1 MQIQHKQYG
10 LTLMEMLVAMSIS
23 LVVSMAMVGLMAN
36 TLGTGTQTIGAA
48 RLTSEMR
55 AALQIMSRDL
65 RRANY
70 HANFMKCFGNL
81 DCRTSLDNGDG
92 DASAY
97 VNAISIDGGDCF
109 YFWLDRNA
117 DGDIGNDDVGAFRLG
132 TVNGV
137 GVVQM
142 TTTRKTAPDCDQEA
156 DWADITDPDVV
167 HVTEFL
173 VSNALS
179 YVDATAGGGSQTVD
193 KIRMSITAELI
204 GKPDTTR
211 TVEDVIRVR
220 NDIYAVAVAP

>member
-1 MQIQHKQYG
+1 MKHKQYG

-81 DCRTSLDNGDG
+81 DCRSSLDNGDG

-97 VNAISIDGGDCF
+97 VASISIDGDDCF

-137 GVVQM
+137 GVIQM
-142 TTTRKTAPDCDQEA
+142 TTTRESVPDCDQDA

-173 VSNALS
+173 VTNTRS
-179 YVDATAGGGSQTVD
+179 YVDTTASGGSQTVD
-193 KIRMSITAELI
+193 KIGMSISAELI
-204 GKPDTTR
+204 GKPDITR
-211 TVEDVIRVR
+211 TVGDVIRVR
-220 NDIYAVAVAP
+220 NDIYAPAAAP

>member
-1 MQIQHKQYG
+1 
-10 LTLMEMLVAMSIS
+10 MEMLVAMSIS
-23 LVVSMAMVGLMAN
+23 LVVSLAMVGLMAN

-81 DCRTSLDNGDG
+81 DCRSSLNNGDG

-97 VNAISIDGGDCF
+97 VNSISIDGGDCF

-117 DGDIGNDDVGAFRLG
+117 DGDISNDDVGAFRLG

-137 GVVQM
+137 GVIQM
-142 TTTRKTAPDCDQEA
+142 TTTRKTAPGCSQDA

-167 HVTEFL
+167 DVTEFL
-173 VSNALS
+173 VTNTRS
-179 YVDATAGGGSQTVD
+179 YVDTTANGGSQTVD
-193 KIRMSITAELI
+193 KIGMSISAALI
-204 GKPDTTR
+204 GKPDITR
-211 TVEDVIRVR
+211 TVGDVIRVR
-220 NDIYAVAVAP
+220 NDIYAPAAAP